1 MKTDA
6 IKGLFTGRQLPCGA
20 IPPKDKEYWELL
32 NEFHQRSER
41 FMCRLPAK
49 DREELE
55 SMQDQRQEAIQYEIE
70 EAFVRGYSLGVRL
83 TAEAFLLDH
92 DQE

>member
-6 IKGLFTGRQLPCGA
+6 IKSLFTGRPFPCEA
-20 IPPKDKEYWELL
+20 VPPKDRGYWEIL
-32 NEFHQRSER
+32 NEFHHQSEK
-41 FMCRLPAK
+41 FMCRLSTEE
-49 DREELE
+49 REELE
-55 SMQDQRQEAIQYEIE
+55 AMQDRRQEATQYEIE
-70 EAFVRGYSLGVRL
+70 EAFIQGYSLGVRL